1 MEETVKHLLRSL
13 ESESKDSNGAIR
25 MVVVMDDDG

>member
-1 MEETVKHLLRSL
+1 MKHLLRSL

-25 MVVVMDDDG
+25 MVVVMVDDE